1 MFNFNIQRF
10 ASDGAMYTSS
20 GEWVAAYFTETVDFV
35 YIPAGIEFEG
45 SEGMGYTTVQRV
57 DDPVTYAIKGVSSA
71 TGDSSTVT
79 VTLSGE
85 LSAVTVSDTGTV
97 NVQYEATVSGGD
109 MTTLSVIVGGTTYAV
124 NSSGKLYIPEPAEDT
139 GTVISTAV
147 VNRLK
152 RANGKVITQNLN
164 YINPEAA
171 DSDIALAIT
180 ALNSLSQN
188 TKEEIVRVNRTVIG

>member
-45 SEGMGYTTVQRV
+45 SADRGYTTVQRV
-57 DDPVTYAIKGVSSA
+57 DAPVTYAIKGVSSA

-124 NSSGKLYIPEPAEDT
+124 NSSGKLYIPINLPDFGLMTKADKLKLDGIDT
-139 GTVISTAV
+139 TTLLTKTEASSTYV
-147 VNRLK
+147 TK
-152 RANGKVITQNLN
+152 
-164 YINPEAA
+164 
-171 DSDIALAIT
+171 ALAIT
-180 ALNSLSQN
+180 SGEMTANGFVLKNALGNGVVTIPAQA
-188 TKEEIVRVNRTVIG
+188 

>member
-10 ASDGAMYTSS
+10 ATDAKDTSS

-35 YIPAGIEFEG
+35 YIPAGIEFECS
-45 SEGMGYTTVQRV
+45 SERGYTTVQRV

-97 NVQYEATVSGGD
+97 NVLYEATVSGGD

-139 GTVISTAV
+139 GTVISAAV

-152 RANGKVITQNLN
+152 RANGKIITQNLN
-164 YINPEAA
+164 YINPNAA
-171 DSDIALAIT
+171 DSDIVVAIT

-188 TKEEIVRVNRTVIG
+188 TKKEIVRVNRTVIG

>member
-10 ASDGAMYTSS
+10 ASDGAMDPSS

-45 SEGMGYTTVQRV
+45 SMDMGYPTVQRV
-57 DDPVTYAIKGVSSA
+57 NDPVTYAIKGVSSA

-109 MTTLSVIVGGTTYAV
+109 MTTLSVIVDGTTYAV

-139 GTVISTAV
+139 GTVISTTV

>member
-10 ASDGAMYTSS
+10 ASDGNFVTST
-20 GEWVAAYFTETVDFV
+20 GEWFAAHFTETVDFV
-35 YIPAGIEFEG
+35 YIPAGVEFEA

-152 RANGKVITQNLN
+152 RANGKIITQNLN